1 MSKVYGSS
9 FPKDLIANG
18 AHGFLPTDLDA
29 FIATRAFPV
38 RNVSKTVGSYIKWQR
53 EAMQRIQGHGYRS
66 PVGVAEQIEF
76 GFSTATFE
84 TKARAFRS
92 LITADEKSNAAGVY
106 DPKAVHNQTVM
117 TMALRAVEDYWA
129 STYFTTSFW
138 DTDQSAPSNKWDT
151 DASDPIKDVT
161 TAIETVEDVLDG
173 MAGGL
178 VGICGKDVA
187 RWLRV
192 HPAFKDFAGVR
203 LSTAPAPMSKVAEA
217 LGLEEILVSGA
228 VKNTSKEGATSAT
241 SDIVGDGFLVLK
253 RGDVFNGANPTAGV
267 TFVKDP
273 LRPRSY
279 RTEDLE
285 PGAEWCEAQLKL
297 DFVAPATELGVF
309 IQDVLT

>member
-18 AHGFLPTDLDA
+18 AHGFLPTNLDA
-29 FIATRAFPV
+29 FIATRAFPT

-53 EAMQRIQGHGYRS
+53 EAMQRIQGHGFRS

-84 TKARAFRS
+84 TQARSFRS
-92 LITADEKSNAAGVY
+92 LISADEKSNSAGVY

-117 TMALRAVEDYWA
+117 TMVLRAVEDYWA

-138 DTDQSAPSNKWDT
+138 TDQSAPSDKWDT

-161 TAIETVEDVLDG
+161 DAVLTIESVLDG
-173 MAGGL
+173 MADGL

-187 RWLRV
+187 RRLQN

-203 LSTAPAPMSKVAEA
+203 LSTAPAPLSKVAEA
-217 LGLEEILVSGA
+217 LGLDEILVSSA
-228 VKNTSKEGATSAT
+228 VKVTSKEGATSAT

-279 RTEDLE
+279 RSEDLE
-285 PGAEWCEAQLKL
+285 PGAEWCEASLKL

-309 IQDVLT
+309 IADVLT